1 MFQPGWSLT
10 ADDWDAQMLFF
21 LSEGYRV
28 LAFDRRGQG
37 RSTQTDVGHDMD
49 TFASDTL
56 TLLPP
61 SI

>member
-1 MFQPGWSLT
+1 
-10 ADDWDAQMLFF
+10 MLFF